1 MSVEPEQRFNLEEEA
16 NLAAYIDEELNEN
29 ESRAIAQREVDLAW
43 MELALAEADRGRG
56 SVEPNPLVGAVLVR
70 EGQLVGKGHHAR
82 FGGPHAEVM
91 ALRDAGE
98 AARGATLYVTL
109 EPCCHHGKT
118 PPCTDAIVSSGVT
131 RVVAAIRDPFPRVR
145 GGGLATLRSAGIDVE
160 LGLRC
165 EAAALL
171 NAPYLK
177 RIFTGLPHVTAKW
190 AMTLDGKTAV
200 ASGES
205 RWISSPASRA
215 LVHQLRGQMDAILVG
230 IGTALADDPMLSARP
245 PGPRTALR
253 IVLDSKALLPISSKL
268 VQTAREIPV
277 LVATTAAAPAQRREA
292 LQHLGCEV
300 IDFGQRPHVPVL
312 DLLAEL
318 GRRDMTN
325 LLIEGGGKILGA
337 FLEAGQVDAVDAFIA
352 PILEGG
358 DHSYT
363 PARGIGALSMSA
375 AARLQG
381 VTVTEVEGD
390 LRIRGI
396 LPQPWRSIL
405 SELT

>member
-1 MSVEPEQRFNLEEEA
+1 MNTS
-16 NLAAYIDEELNEN
+16 
-29 ESRAIAQREVDLAW
+29 DLAW
-43 MELALAEADRGRG
+43 MDLALAEAARGRG
-56 SVEPNPLVGAVLVR
+56 AVEPNPMVGAVLVR
-70 EGQLVGKGHHAR
+70 EAQLVSKGHHAR

-118 PPCTDAIVSSGVT
+118 PPCTDAIVSSGIT

-145 GGGLATLRSAGIDVE
+145 GGGLAILRSAGIDVE
-160 LGLRC
+160 LGLRS

-177 RIFTGLPHVTAKW
+177 RVSTGLPHVTAKW

-215 LVHQLRGQMDAILVG
+215 IVHQLRGQMDAIAVG
-230 IGTALADDPMLSARP
+230 IGTALADDPLLSARP
-245 PGPRTALR
+245 AGPRTALR
-253 IVLDSKALLPISSKL
+253 IVLDSQAALPISSKL
-268 VQTAREIPV
+268 VQTASQIPV
-277 LVATTAAAPAQRREA
+277 LVATTAAAPAQRCEA
-292 LQHLGCEV
+292 LRHHGCEV
-300 IDFGQRPHVPVL
+300 LDFGQRPRVPVL

-325 LLIEGGGKILGA
+325 LLVEGGGKVLGA

-352 PILEGG
+352 PILDGG

-363 PARGIGALSMSA
+363 PARGTGALSMGE

-381 VTVTEVEGD
+381 VSFSEVHGD
-390 LRIRGI
+390 LRVRGI
-396 LPQPWRSIL
+396 LTQPWRSIL
-405 SELT
+405 GELA